1 MGLKGDLRKVV
12 VMVSEEMKTACKII
26 MALLIILG
34 LIASPLGIA
43 MLIMV
48 TLLMVLYLLM
58 LAGEEEKRKK

>member
-1 MGLKGDLRKVV
+1 MI
-12 VMVSEEMKTACKII
+12 SEEMKAVCMVI